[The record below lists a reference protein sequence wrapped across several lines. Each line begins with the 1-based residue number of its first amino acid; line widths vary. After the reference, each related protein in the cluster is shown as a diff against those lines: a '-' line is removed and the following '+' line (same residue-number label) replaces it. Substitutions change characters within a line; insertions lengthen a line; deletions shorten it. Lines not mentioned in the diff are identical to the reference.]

1 MELSNRN
8 TLESDDGVPLE
19 PQRSRAQYALPPT
32 DQGFYAWVALGGAFL
47 SNALIW
53 GFALSFGI
61 LQEYYASHEPFASQ
75 GGIASIGTTSTGIMY
90 LTMPLFLWGFQKW
103 PKARRYSLWV
113 SVPIIAISLVGAS
126 FANTVSQLIVCQG
139 IIYGIAG
146 NALVMP
152 TINLINE
159 WFLQKRGLAIGIAI
173 SGDFAGGVVM
183 PLILQAVL
191 NEVGF
196 RWVSTIIMFA
206 ALIPC
211 LSFADQHTLDT
222 PYRRLDHCD
231 PGIAHSFP
239 HETPP
244 ADLIH
249 SHLSARGSRLLEI
262 AVLLDVAVLQHHPGS
277 GLLPPNQL
285 PSHHRRESRSRKNA
299 GVTDHPLCEPR
310 WNLRLHWRRRSRRP
324 LRCDSS
330 TTRSRSL
337 LLHSRLRYPRLHN
350 DHRAAVRLQ
359 SRIRPHSSCVLHE
372 LGRRH
377 SRTPAKTREYRCEC
391 RLRLARDGARRGVRH
406 LGPVE

>member
-8 TLESDDGVPLE
+8 SLVSNPLESDDGVPLE

-61 LQEYYASHEPFASQ
+61 LQEYYTTNEPFASQ

-103 PKARRYSLWV
+103 PKARRWSLWV
-113 SVPIIAISLVGAS
+113 SVPTIAISLVGAS
-126 FANTVSQLIVCQG
+126 FSNTVPQLIVCQG
-139 IIYGIAG
+139 LIYGIAG

-196 RWVSTIIMFA
+196 RWVSTTTKSA
-206 ALIPC
+206 AYLALIS
-211 LSFADQHTLDT
+211 L
-222 PYRRLDHCD
+222 
-231 PGIAHSFP
+231 
-239 HETPP
+239 
-244 ADLIH
+244 
-249 SHLSARGSRLLEI
+249 
-262 AVLLDVAVLQHHPGS
+262 
-277 GLLPPNQL
+277 
-285 PSHHRRESRSRKNA
+285 
-299 GVTDHPLCEPR
+299 
-310 WNLRLHWRRRSRRP
+310 
-324 LRCDSS
+324 
-330 TTRSRSL
+330 TT
-337 LLHSRLRYPRLHN
+337 
-350 DHRAAVRLQ
+350 
-359 SRIRPHSSCVLHE
+359 IM
-372 LGRRH
+372 
-377 SRTPAKTREYRCEC
+377 
-391 RLRLARDGARRGVRH
+391 
-406 LGPVE
+406 